1 MRTYF
6 YAHVRPWDT
15 GATPLAGEQ
24 LLKAPAAQQ
33 RGATV
38 IVLEEEPAVLLH
50 DVMSQKLDEVGG
62 VREHPE
68 LPRKGT
74 GLEGINGGIQE
85 QGRVVWRCMG

>member
-6 YAHVRPWDT
+6 YAHVRQLGTQAQFPCV
-15 GATPLAGEQ
+15 AGEQ

-50 DVMSQKLDEVGG
+50 DVMSQKLD
-62 VREHPE
+62 
-68 LPRKGT
+68 
-74 GLEGINGGIQE
+74 
-85 QGRVVWRCMG
+85 